1 MKAFV
6 ARQPVFNRTE
16 KVVAYKLLFRS
27 EPRVAYDAT
36 EAEETAISIMAGT
49 KQIFVAFTPNLLQ
62 REDFITYLPRQAVII
77 EISGEIEPNCEI
89 VEICKN
95 LKRQGYT
102 IALAEG
108 EFFSK
113 FPELIAIV
121 DIVKVDFLATP
132 YDRQQWIAKE
142 IANKRIRLMAE
153 RVETRADFEQ
163 AAAWGY
169 TYFQGSFFS
178 KPKIAAADSSADKM
192 AYLEMLQEICLPG
205 FTYRKME
212 KTIKS
217 NAIFS
222 KQLLIYAN
230 STTFDFR
237 TRIDSVR
244 HALILLGKKEVEKWL
259 SILILW
265 EISRPI
271 SEEILILAVARAR
284 FGEVLA
290 QKMGLRSLT
299 PDIFVMGLFS
309 LIECMVNL
317 PLDDLLTKLPVSS
330 EGKGAVL
337 GNDNNLGAILY
348 LVISYEKGRWSQFSY
363 YAAKC
368 NIDEVEVPSV
378 YLQSL
383 QWAENFLV
391 MINSQGDAG

>member
-36 EAEETAISIMAGT
+36 EAEETAIRIMAGT
-49 KQIFVAFTPNLLQ
+49 KQIFVAFSCSLLQ

-77 EISGEIEPNCEI
+77 EVAGVVEPNCEI

-108 EFFSK
+108 EFFNK
-113 FPELIAIV
+113 LPELIAIV

-132 YDRQQWIAKE
+132 TERQQWIAKE
-142 IANKRIRLMAE
+142 IGSQHIRLMAE

-178 KPKIAAADSSADKM
+178 KPKISADSSTAKR
-192 AYLEMLQEICLPG
+192 AYLEMLQEINRPG
-205 FTYRKME
+205 FTYRRME
-212 KTIKS
+212 ETIKS
-217 NAIFS
+217 NATFS
-222 KQLLIYAN
+222 KQLLKYVN

-237 TRIDSVR
+237 TPIDSVR

-271 SEEILILAVARAR
+271 SEEILILAIARAR
-284 FGEVLA
+284 FGEILA
-290 QKMGLRSLT
+290 PQMGLHSLT
-299 PDIFVMGLFS
+299 SEIFFMGLFS

-317 PLDDLLTKLPVSS
+317 PLDNFLANLQVSS
-330 EGKGAVL
+330 EEKRVVL
-337 GNDNNLGAILY
+337 GKDNNLGAILY
-348 LVISYEKGRWSQFSY
+348 LVISYEKGKWSQFSY

-368 NIDEVEVPSV
+368 NINEMEVPSV

-383 QWAENFLV
+383 QWAEEIFV
-391 MINSQGDAG
+391 MMNSNGDAG

>member
-36 EAEETAISIMAGT
+36 EAEETAIRIMAGT
-49 KQIFVAFTPNLLQ
+49 KQIFVAFSCSLLQ

-77 EISGEIEPNCEI
+77 EVAGVVEPNCEI

-108 EFFSK
+108 EFFNK
-113 FPELIAIV
+113 LPELIAIV

-132 YDRQQWIAKE
+132 TERQQWIAKE
-142 IANKRIRLMAE
+142 IGSQHIRLMAE

-178 KPKIAAADSSADKM
+178 KPKISADSSTAKR
-192 AYLEMLQEICLPG
+192 AYLEMLQEINRPG
-205 FTYRKME
+205 FTYRRME
-212 KTIKS
+212 ETIKS
-217 NAIFS
+217 NATFS
-222 KQLLIYAN
+222 KQLLKYVN
-230 STTFDFR
+230 GKTFDFR
-237 TRIDSVR
+237 TPIDSVR

-271 SEEILILAVARAR
+271 SEEILILAIARAR
-284 FGEVLA
+284 FGEIMA
-290 QKMGLRSLT
+290 PKMGLRSLSSE
-299 PDIFVMGLFS
+299 IFFMGLFS

-317 PLDDLLTKLPVSS
+317 PIDNFVANLPVSS
-330 EGKGAVL
+330 EGKSVAL
-337 GNDNNLGAILY
+337 GKDTNLGAILY
-348 LVISYEKGRWSQFSY
+348 LVISYEKGKWSQFSY

-368 NIDEVEVPSV
+368 NINEMEVPSV

-383 QWAENFLV
+383 QWAEEILV
-391 MINSQGDAG
+391 MMNSIGDAG

>member
-1 MKAFV
+1 
-6 ARQPVFNRTE
+6 
-16 KVVAYKLLFRS
+16 
-27 EPRVAYDAT
+27 
-36 EAEETAISIMAGT
+36 MAGT
-49 KQIFVAFTPNLLQ
+49 KQIFAAFSCSLLQ

-77 EISGEIEPNCEI
+77 EVAGIVEPSCEI
-89 VEICKN
+89 VEVCKN

-113 FPELIAIV
+113 LPELIAIV

-132 YDRQQWIAKE
+132 TDRQQWIAKE
-142 IANKRIRLMAE
+142 IGSQRIRLMAE

-178 KPKIAAADSSADKM
+178 KPKIISADSSTAKR
-192 AYLEMLQEICLPG
+192 AYLEMLQAINLPG
-205 FTYRKME
+205 FTYRRME
-212 KTIKS
+212 ETIKS
-217 NAIFS
+217 NATFS
-222 KQLLIYAN
+222 KQLLKYVN
-230 STTFDFR
+230 STAFDFR
-237 TRIDSVR
+237 TPIDSVR

-271 SEEILILAVARAR
+271 SEEILILAIARAR
-284 FGEVLA
+284 FGEILA
-290 QKMGLRSLT
+290 PKMGLRSLSSE
-299 PDIFVMGLFS
+299 IFFMGLFS

-317 PLDDLLTKLPVSS
+317 PLDNFVANLPVSS
-330 EGKGAVL
+330 EGKSVVL
-337 GNDNNLGAILY
+337 GKDTNLGAILY
-348 LVISYEKGRWSQFSY
+348 LVISYEKGKWSQFSY

-368 NIDEVEVPSV
+368 NINEMEVPSD

-383 QWAENFLV
+383 QWAEEILV
-391 MINSQGDAG
+391 MMNSNGDAG